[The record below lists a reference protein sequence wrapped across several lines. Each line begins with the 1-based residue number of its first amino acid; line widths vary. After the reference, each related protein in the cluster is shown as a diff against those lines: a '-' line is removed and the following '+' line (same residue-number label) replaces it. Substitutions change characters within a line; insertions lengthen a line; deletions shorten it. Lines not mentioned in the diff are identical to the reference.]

1 MRFVEVAIDVP
12 LRGNFTWRVPAS
24 LADTPSLRGYRV
36 MVPWSSAFRTGVVL
50 RDTTEPPPDMET
62 ERVRDVL
69 AVLDAHRFVPEPQ
82 LALAEWASRYYLAP
96 VGECVRL
103 AVPPGSMP
111 DADAVVRRVVPS
123 ELASSPWILALPSDV
138 GVPLRSIIG
147 SGGVRLADVMQG
159 VFQQQVVLE
168 QENARGQIRE
178 QTLERIQL
186 LRADAGAQ
194 LGAKQQLV
202 MEHLRQWGESTWDEL
217 RETCDCSRATL
228 QALEKRGLVS
238 VTQER
243 VWRDPFS
250 GSTVLRR
257 QQDPALTNEQAT
269 ALKQILVTLHEA
281 AKKPVLLHGV
291 TGSGKTEVYLRAV
304 REATAAG
311 LQSLILL
318 PEIALTPQFVG
329 VFRAVLGDDIAVQHS
344 GLTPGQRHD
353 QWQRIRAGEV
363 PLVIGA
369 RSALFA
375 PLDKLGLIIVDEEH
389 DPSFK
394 QDTGVHYH
402 ARDLAVVLGQTTN
415 AAVVLGSATPSLE
428 SVGNVVRGRYTI
440 GFMHRRV
447 ANRPLPDVQLI
458 DMRHYPPD
466 PEDPASHLVSPILQQ
481 AVVDNASQGQQ
492 SILFLNRR
500 GYSPTMECRA
510 CEQPLVCPHCDVS
523 TTYHQRGHMARC
535 HYCGFA
541 VRVPRQCP
549 TCGSE
554 ELTPKGAGTEQ
565 LENVLEQAFS
575 GLRVARLDADT
586 SRGKGL
592 NRILDTFRRGDADI
606 LVGTQ
611 MVTKGHDFPGV
622 TLVGVMQADQSL
634 KFPDFR
640 SGERTWQ
647 LLTQVA
653 GRAGRAERPG
663 RVMIQT
669 WNPDHFVLQCV
680 LKGDY
685 DTWKSQ
691 ELTFRKRM
699 GYPPFG
705 SMVLLR
711 VHAPEWPAAMEVA
724 EFVSARV
731 RHDGARALR
740 LVGPADAPVTRI
752 RGRFRIHLLVRGTER
767 GEVHAAARLMRLA
780 LDELEANMRKRDVRA
795 DIDVDPLNML

>member
-1 MRFVEVAIDVP
+1 MRFVEVAVDVP
-12 LRGNFTWRVPAS
+12 VRGNFTWRLPAA
-24 LADTPSLRGYRV
+24 LHAAPPLRGFRV

-50 RDTTEPPPDMET
+50 RDTPDLPADVNP
-62 ERVRDVL
+62 ERLRDVL
-69 AVLDAHRFVPEPQ
+69 DVLDQERFVPEPQ
-82 LALAEWASRYYLAP
+82 LALAEWAARYYLAP
-96 VGECVRL
+96 LGECVRL

-111 DADAVVRRVVPS
+111 DADAVVRRVVQTTATTPRWL
-123 ELASSPWILALPSDV
+123 EDLPFDIA
-138 GVPLRSIIG
+138 VPLRSLT
-147 SGGVRLADVMQG
+147 SRADMRLADVMQG
-159 VFQQQVVLE
+159 VREQAVVLE
-168 QENARGQIRE
+168 QENARGQIR
-178 QTLERIQL
+178 QQSIERIRL
-186 LRADAGAQ
+186 AAAAAGTQ
-194 LGAKQQLV
+194 LGARQQLV
-202 MEHLRQWGESTWDEL
+202 LEHLREWGESTWDEL
-217 RETCDCSRATL
+217 REACECSRATL
-228 QALEKRGLVS
+228 NALVNRGLVS
-238 VTQER
+238 VEVER

-257 QQDPALTNEQAT
+257 SSDPELTDEQTT
-269 ALKQILVTLHEA
+269 ALQQILNTLQQTG
-281 AKKPVLLHGV
+281 KKPLLLHGV

-304 REATAAG
+304 REAMRQG

-375 PLDKLGLIIVDEEH
+375 PMDRLGLIVVDEEH

-402 ARDLAVVLGQTTN
+402 ARDLAVVLAHSTG
-415 AAVVLGSATPSLE
+415 AALVLGSATPSLE
-428 SVGNVVRGRYTI
+428 SVGNVARGRYSVAR
-440 GFMHRRV
+440 MARRV
-447 ANRPLPDVQLI
+447 ANRPLPELQLI
-458 DMRHYPPD
+458 DMRSYPPD
-466 PEDPASHLVSPILQQ
+466 PEDPASHLVSPVLQK
-481 AVVDNASQGQQ
+481 AVVDNATRGQQ

-500 GYSPTMECRA
+500 GFAPTMECRA

-535 HYCGFA
+535 HYCGFS
-541 VRVPRQCP
+541 VRVPRTCP

-554 ELTPKGAGTEQ
+554 ELAPKGAGTEQ
-565 LENVLEQAFS
+565 LETILETTFS
-575 GLRVARLDADT
+575 GLRVIRLDADT

-592 NRILDTFRRGDADI
+592 SRILDTFRRGDADV

-653 GRAGRAERPG
+653 GRAGRAEMPG

-685 DTWKSQ
+685 EAWKAQ

-724 EFVSARV
+724 EHVAARV
-731 RHDGARALR
+731 RRDGSRELR
-740 LVGPADAPVTRI
+740 LVGPSDAPVTRI
-752 RGRFRIHLLVRGTER
+752 RGRFRIHLLVRGSER
-767 GEVHAAARLMRLA
+767 QDVHAAARLMRLT
-780 LDELEANMRKRDVRA
+780 LDELDSGMRRGDVRA